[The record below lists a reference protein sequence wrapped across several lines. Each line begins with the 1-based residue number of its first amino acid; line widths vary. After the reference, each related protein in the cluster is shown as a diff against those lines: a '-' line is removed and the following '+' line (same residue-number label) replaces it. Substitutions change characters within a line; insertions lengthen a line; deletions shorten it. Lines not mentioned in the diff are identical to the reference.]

1 MGKLLEKYN
10 LPTRNQEDTENMN
23 RHITSNEIETMI
35 KNLPTNKRPGPNDLT
50 GKFYQTVREELTF
63 ILLELFQKLQRE
75 EHSQTMRPP
84 LPWYQNQIDITKKE
98 AW

>member
-1 MGKLLEKYN
+1 MVNMEEMDKYLEKSN
-10 LPTRNQEDTENMN
+10 FSRLNQKEIENMN
-23 RHITSNEIETMI
+23 RPLTRTEIETMI

-75 EHSQTMRPP
+75 EHSQTLYMRTRS
-84 LPWYQNQIDITKKE
+84 L
-98 AW
+98 

>member
-35 KNLPTNKRPGPNDLT
+35 KNLPTNKSPGTDAFT
-50 GKFYQTVREELTF
+50 GKFYQTFREKLTP
-63 ILLELFQKLQRE
+63 ILLKLFQKIAEGGTL
-75 EHSQTMRPP
+75 
-84 LPWYQNQIDITKKE
+84 
-98 AW
+98 